1 MEEGVFKFFN
11 FISKFVGIFNKEK
24 SKLVT
29 RNKNKSLTLD
39 DFKLRLIK
47 QMDKYRVKKLKWTQK
62 RKNFLAILLNF
73 CFFWSI
79 IQEILEIKLERTE
92 LFDDLYL
99 ELTNFSYIIYFGL
112 YFKNEIESIVLSLLT
127 KRATFRGC
135 FSAMSV

>member
-47 QMDKYRVKKLKWTQK
+47 QMDKYRVKKLK
-62 RKNFLAILLNF
+62 
-73 CFFWSI
+73 
-79 IQEILEIKLERTE
+79 
-92 LFDDLYL
+92 
-99 ELTNFSYIIYFGL
+99 
-112 YFKNEIESIVLSLLT
+112 
-127 KRATFRGC
+127 
-135 FSAMSV
+135 